1 MTVRERIIATYLPLV
16 ENIARRIYERLP
28 RNKVLLEDLI
38 SVGYYGLLQ
47 AVDKLKGE
55 SEGSNSLFIE
65 IRIKGAIYDYL
76 RSLDLMGKERRRRY
90 KKVKEAYERLLA
102 EYGEDPNLKEVA
114 DLTGLDE
121 EDVRAILLDGSVA
134 ELQSLFDSVFSD
146 REDEEVIDRIA
157 SEEDLEELVEKE
169 EFLKAVSQA
178 FEELDDR
185 EKILLSLYYFE
196 GLPLKK
202 VAELMD
208 ISESRAS
215 QIHWRA
221 IKKIRNILEKRGYK
235 LEE

>member
-1 MTVRERIIATYLPLV
+1 
-16 ENIARRIYERLP
+16 
-28 RNKVLLEDLI
+28 
-38 SVGYYGLLQ
+38 
-47 AVDKLKGE
+47 
-55 SEGSNSLFIE
+55 
-65 IRIKGAIYDYL
+65 
-76 RSLDLMGKERRRRY
+76 
-90 KKVKEAYERLLA
+90 
-102 EYGEDPNLKEVA
+102 
-114 DLTGLDE
+114 
-121 EDVRAILLDGSVA
+121 VRAILLDGSVA